1 MIRIL
6 LKRDR
11 SGSIR
16 SFSVEG
22 HAGFAEYGQDIV
34 CAGVSAI
41 TVGTVNSAEALLG
54 VQLECEIKDGLL
66 QASVPGGLEGDKP
79 GKLQLL
85 LESMLVMLRSIEE
98 SYGDYIVIKEN

>member
-1 MIRIL
+1 MIRVL

-22 HAGFAEYGQDIV
+22 HAEYGEYGQDIV

-41 TVGTVNSAEALLG
+41 TVGTVNAAEALLG
-54 VQLECEIKDGLL
+54 VSLECEMKDGLL
-66 QASVPGGLEGDKP
+66 QASVPRFLEGDKP
-79 GKLQLL
+79 EKLQLL
-85 LESMLVMLRSIEE
+85 LESMVVMLRSIEE
-98 SYGDYIVIKEN
+98 SYGDYIVMKEK